1 MKILKLIAK
10 TIIFIFGIIFL
21 VWIFILA
28 TLFYPSDRFKK
39 GSEID
44 RRRHQPEE
52 DDDYDEFDCSNENL

>member
-44 RRRHQPEE
+44 RRKYPPEE
-52 DDDYDEFDCSNENL
+52 DDDSDEFDCSNEDL